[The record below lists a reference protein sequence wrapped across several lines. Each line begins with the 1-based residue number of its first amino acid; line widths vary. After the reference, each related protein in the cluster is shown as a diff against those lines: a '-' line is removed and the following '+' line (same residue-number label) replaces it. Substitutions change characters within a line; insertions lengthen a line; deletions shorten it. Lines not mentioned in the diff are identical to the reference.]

1 MATRVLSRLG
11 SALQFVTTSVLLA
24 FSFLIQ
30 HHSIAAYAGLPWM
43 ASMIAALLVVVRVL
57 AAGYRHSSL
66 TPAFSVSLLLGSF
79 RLALLSL
86 ALFCSVNFFFVSL
99 ERLDPEILRAVIRL
113 YRPPLARTE
122 LLLSLSVFLAL
133 LLELALA
140 VMLGHLARA
149 YAPLLRAEQDYR
161 LCRYQYLIQ
170 VENELR
176 LTRAAGQS
184 VREQITDER
193 ERIERRLRQAVA
205 DAAAGK
211 LAGSVIERDS

>member
-1 MATRVLSRLG
+1 MATRVLSLFG

-30 HHSIAAYAGLPWM
+30 HHSIAAHAGPSWLAGL
-43 ASMIAALLVVVRVL
+43 IAALLVVGRVL

-66 TPAFSVSLLLGSF
+66 TPAFPVALLLGSF
-79 RLALLSL
+79 QLALLIL
-86 ALFCSVNFFFVSL
+86 ALSCSVDFFFSSL
-99 ERLDPEILRAVIRL
+99 GPLDSAVWGAVLQI
-113 YRPPLARTE
+113 YPLPLTRTE
-122 LLLSLSVFLAL
+122 LLLSLAVFLAL

-140 VMLGHLARA
+140 VLVGHLARA

-161 LCRYQYLIQ
+161 LLRYQYLAQ

-176 LTRAAGQS
+176 LTRAAGRDLRDQ
-184 VREQITDER
+184 VTAER
-193 ERIERRLRQAVA
+193 DRIERRLRQAVA